1 MQAIDVAIGVVGFVL
16 VAGYAAHGLKDFLQ
30 ERRQWVANT
39 RWWPPFCAAVD
50 WLVAT
55 VLLAAPPGG
64 QRATLERIT
73 YHETLPNGLEVI
85 VVENHSVR
93 DRMTALC
100 VTGDRG
106 ESQRLRP
113 RRPGTLASIS

>member
-1 MQAIDVAIGVVGFVL
+1 MPRQCEKFTYLPVL
-16 VAGYAAHGLKDFLQ
+16 VSILCPRCEGAAARLALIIL
-30 ERRQWVANT
+30 A
-39 RWWPPFCAAVD
+39 
-50 WLVAT
+50 AT